1 MNTHFPKRL
10 MLSFKMESIMVTG
23 SSVVRL
29 DEPFNWMA
37 LDMRGL
43 VPSLPELRDSLA
55 SSF

>member
-1 MNTHFPKRL
+1 MSTHFPKRL

-29 DEPFNWMA
+29 DEPLSWTA

-43 VPSLPELRDSLA
+43 VPSLPELRVSLA
-55 SSF
+55 GSF